1 MQPVLKVHE
10 GRPNIVDMI
19 KNGEVAMVINTASG
33 KRTNHDS
40 RAIRQTTL
48 HYGVPFTTTISGAR
62 AIARAIQHQQNEAL
76 HVECLQDYYAG
87 SPKGERA

>member
-1 MQPVLKVHE
+1 M
-10 GRPNIVDMI
+10 G
-19 KNGEVAMVINTASG
+19 AA
-33 KRTNHDS
+33 
-40 RAIRQTTL
+40 
-48 HYGVPFTTTISGAR
+48 TISPMEALTSEQESAR